1 MELYTL
7 DDQLRRI
14 DVVDLWESLIWTER
28 WRANGDFQL
37 VLQSTPGYREL
48 LKKDTQVVINES
60 DRVMTCETIENK
72 GGVLTISG
80 RSLESTLLENR
91 VAMDGMQGLTA
102 NPNWVLTGTPGAIA
116 RSIFKQICID
126 GLLSANDK
134 IPFIQSGNLYPAGN
148 LAEPSTSITTTVEI
162 KSVYAAIKELC
173 DVYDLGFRLVRN
185 LDTSKLYFEIYS
197 GSDRTSRQST
207 LVPVVFSP
215 DFDNLTNVSEL
226 TSTVPYK
233 NVAYVFAPNGSTVVY
248 ATGVDPSVS
257 GFDRRV
263 MFIKADDITLPAGAA
278 LTAELTKKGS
288 EALAVQQVSMGLDG
302 EISQL
307 SSYKYGTHYF
317 LGDLVEMRNS
327 DGVSNNMRVTEQIF
341 VSDHEGERSYP
352 TLELDVFITP
362 GSWLGWN
369 ANEHWAEVTDVWA
382 NK

>member
-14 DVVDLWESLIWTER
+14 EVVDLWESLIWTER

-60 DRVMTCETIENK
+60 DRIMTCETIENK
-72 GGVLTISG
+72 GGILTISG

-102 NPNWVLTGTPGAIA
+102 NPNWVISGTPGAIA
-116 RSIFKQICID
+116 RWIFKQICID
-126 GLLSANDK
+126 GILSPSDV
-134 IPFIQSGNLYPAGN
+134 IPFIQAGTLYPPGN
-148 LAEPSTSITTTVEI
+148 LAEPSASITSTVEI
-162 KSVYAAIKELC
+162 KSVYAAIKEIC

-197 GSDRTSRQST
+197 GSDRTSRQSS
-207 LVPVVFSP
+207 LIPVVFSP

-233 NVAYVFAPNGSTVVY
+233 NVAYVFAPNGTTVVY
-248 ATGVDPSVS
+248 ATGVDPTVA
-257 GFDRRV
+257 GFERRV
-263 MFIKADDITLPAGAA
+263 MFIKADDVTLAAGAA
-278 LTAELTKKGS
+278 LTAELTKRGS
-288 EALAVQQVSMGLDG
+288 EALATQQVSMGLDG

-307 SSYKYGTHYF
+307 SSYKYGVHYF
-317 LGDLVEMRNS
+317 LGDLVEMRND
-327 DGVSNNMRVTEQIF
+327 DGASNNMRVTEQIF

-352 TLELDVFITP
+352 TLELDIFITP
-362 GSWLGWN
+362 GSWLGWP

>member
-1 MELYTL
+1 MELYIL

-37 VLQSTPGYREL
+37 VAQSTPGYREL

-60 DRVMTCETIENK
+60 DRVMSCETIENK
-72 GGVLTISG
+72 NGILTISG
-80 RSLESTLLENR
+80 RSLEILMDNR

-126 GLLSANDK
+126 GLLSTSDI
-134 IPFIQSGNLYPAGN
+134 IPFIQTGTLYPPGN
-148 LAEPSTSITTTVEI
+148 LAEPSASITTTVDI
-162 KSVYAAIKELC
+162 KSVYAAIKEIC

-185 LDTSKLYFEIYS
+185 LDTSKLYFEIYT

-233 NVAYVFAPNGSTVVY
+233 NVAYVFAPNGTTVVY
-248 ATGVDPSVS
+248 ATGVDPSIA

-263 MFIKADDITLPAGAA
+263 MFVKADDVTLPAGAA
-278 LTAELTKKGS
+278 LTAELTKRGT
-288 EALAVQQVSMGLDG
+288 EALAVQKTTMGLDG

-307 SSYKYGTHYF
+307 SNYKYGTHYF

-327 DGVSNNMRVTEQIF
+327 DGASNNMRVTEQIF

-352 TLELDVFITP
+352 TLEVDVFVTP
-362 GSWLGWN
+362 GSWLGWD

>member
-1 MELYTL
+1 MEVYIL
-7 DDQLRRI
+7 DDQLRRT

-37 VLQSTPGYREL
+37 VLQSTPGYRDL
-48 LKKDTQVVINES
+48 FQKDTQLVINES

-72 GGVLTISG
+72 SGVLTISG
-80 RSLESTLLENR
+80 RSLEILMENR

-102 NPNWVLTGTPGAIA
+102 NPNWVITGTPGAMA

-126 GLLSANDK
+126 GLLSVSDK
-134 IPFIQSGNLYPAGN
+134 IPFIQNGNLYTPGN
-148 LAEPSTSITTTVEI
+148 LAEPTTVITNTIEI
-162 KSVYAAIKELC
+162 KSVYAAIKEIC

-185 LDTSKLYFEIYS
+185 LDTSQLYFEIYT

-207 LVPVVFSP
+207 LLPVVFSP
-215 DFDNLTNVSEL
+215 EFDNLTNVSEL

-233 NVAYVFAPNGSTVVY
+233 NVAYVFAPNGTTVVY
-248 ATGVDPSVS
+248 APGVDPSVA

-263 MFIKADDITLPAGAA
+263 MFVKADDVTLAAGSA
-278 LTAELTKKGS
+278 LTAELTKKGT
-288 EALAVQQVSMGLDG
+288 EALALQKTTMGLDG

-307 SSYKYGTHYF
+307 SNYKYGQHYF
-317 LGDLVEMRNS
+317 LGDLIEMRNS
-327 DGVSNNMRVTEQIF
+327 DGASNNMRVTEQIF

-352 TLELDVFITP
+352 TLEVDVFITP